1 MMTVS
6 YIVISVIVLI
16 ILMIWSLDITYWR
29 GYKKG
34 QIDREHNNIMK
45 YHLRENEI
53 GEKRWERKPEEFK

>member
-1 MMTVS
+1 
-6 YIVISVIVLI
+6 
-16 ILMIWSLDITYWR
+16 MIWSLDITYWR